1 MKIEKFWI
9 VTKPT
14 AVSTMQDICFQS
26 DIHGLQLQFLGGLKS
41 ENIHGIYTKE
51 AEAKQE
57 AEKLLQ

>member
-14 AVSTMQDICFQS
+14 KVSTLGDILFKS
-26 DIHGLQLQFLGGLKS
+26 DVHGLQLQFLGGLKS
-41 ENIHGIYTKE
+41 ENIHGIYTDE